1 MSKSYNGQKVLFFT
15 FIIII
20 MVKRKYKMD
29 KKVQNDYIADIFQD
43 FCEIE
48 SLTKIL
54 KDSVNNENKLFSM
67 SDIENTL
74 EILITKMTNT
84 RISLNKYIN
93 NSF

>member
-1 MSKSYNGQKVLFFT
+1 
-15 FIIII
+15 
-20 MVKRKYKMD
+20 MD
-29 KKVQNDYIADIFQD
+29 KKARNDYIIDVFQD

-84 RISLNKYIN
+84 RISLNKYITDYY
-93 NSF
+93 

>member
-1 MSKSYNGQKVLFFT
+1 
-15 FIIII
+15 
-20 MVKRKYKMD
+20 MD
-29 KKVQNDYIADIFQD
+29 KKVRNDYIIDVFQD

-74 EILITKMTNT
+74 EILITKMSNT
-84 RISLNKYIN
+84 RISLHKYIN
-93 NSF
+93 TSY

>member
-1 MSKSYNGQKVLFFT
+1 MKEYYMN
-15 FIIII
+15 
-20 MVKRKYKMD
+20 
-29 KKVQNDYIADIFQD
+29 KKAQNDYIIDILQD

-74 EILITKMTNT
+74 EILITKITNT
-84 RISLNKYIN
+84 KISLNKYID

>member
-1 MSKSYNGQKVLFFT
+1 MN
-15 FIIII
+15 
-20 MVKRKYKMD
+20 
-29 KKVQNDYIADIFQD
+29 KKAQNDYIIDILQD

-74 EILITKMTNT
+74 EILITKITNT
-84 RISLNKYIN
+84 KISLNKYID

>member
-1 MSKSYNGQKVLFFT
+1 MNKTNE
-15 FIIII
+15 
-20 MVKRKYKMD
+20 
-29 KKVQNDYIADIFQD
+29 NDYIIDIFQE

-54 KDSVNNENKLFSM
+54 KNSINNENKLFTE

-84 RISLNKYIN
+84 KISLNKYID
-93 NSF
+93 NSFSRKTDIN

>member
-1 MSKSYNGQKVLFFT
+1 MN
-15 FIIII
+15 
-20 MVKRKYKMD
+20 
-29 KKVQNDYIADIFQD
+29 KKAQNDYIADIFQD

-54 KDSVNNENKLFSM
+54 KDSVNNENKLFLM

-84 RISLNKYIN
+84 RISLHKYIN
-93 NSF
+93 SSY

>member
-1 MSKSYNGQKVLFFT
+1 MN
-15 FIIII
+15 
-20 MVKRKYKMD
+20 
-29 KKVQNDYIADIFQD
+29 KKAQNDYIADVFQD

-54 KDSVNNENKLFSM
+54 KDSVNNENKLFLM

-84 RISLNKYIN
+84 RISLHKYIN
-93 NSF
+93 NSY

>member
-1 MSKSYNGQKVLFFT
+1 MN
-15 FIIII
+15 
-20 MVKRKYKMD
+20 
-29 KKVQNDYIADIFQD
+29 KKAQNDYIADIFQD

-54 KDSVNNENKLFSM
+54 KDSINNENKLFSM
-67 SDIENTL
+67 FDIENTL

-84 RISLNKYIN
+84 KISLNKYIN